1 MTNQL
6 ICLSVT
12 YFHNATWKQ
21 SGVHPWIP
29 IGGVTHPSGGYQHT
43 ILPEFPKNR
52 LKLRKFCTVLEYA
65 PEAFPQIRHW
75 QCGLCP
81 WRHIFIFYLVC
92 PAGQGRFKA
101 LHDCT
106 ACPPGTY
113 HDGSVIEEPQYCM
126 NCSINTF
133 SPYTGAKVC
142 QPCSSGF
149 VTESTGAENCGKS
162 FIHRTY
168 VESQKIS
175 IFLGIFSFF
184 GQKRVGVNLVLVLFC
199 WLFLLYLN
207 SLLQ

>member
-1 MTNQL
+1 MPRENNQGCIHESPSEGSPTLQAVTNIQFCQNFQKPLEIEKILHRIGVRTGGIPSDPPLAMWTLSMT
-6 ICLSVT
+6 S
-12 YFHNATWKQ
+12 YFH
-21 SGVHPWIP
+21 
-29 IGGVTHPSGGYQHT
+29 
-43 ILPEFPKNR
+43 IL
-52 LKLRKFCTVLEYA
+52 LSLS
-65 PEAFPQIRHW
+65 
-75 QCGLCP
+75 
-81 WRHIFIFYLVC
+81 
-92 PAGQGRFKA
+92 KA